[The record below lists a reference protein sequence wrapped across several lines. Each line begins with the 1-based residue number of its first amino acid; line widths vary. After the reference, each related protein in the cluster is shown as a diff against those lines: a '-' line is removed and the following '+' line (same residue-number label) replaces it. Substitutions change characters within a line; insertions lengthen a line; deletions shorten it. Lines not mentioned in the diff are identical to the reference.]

1 VEFLN
6 SIGVHLN
13 DEYLPKLVNAAVVLI
28 LGYVLGK
35 LLSLTAMFIARRYTG
50 AQGVMIARRVGFWL
64 IMGAAIASA
73 MSQLGFEVGALLGA
87 AGILTVALGFAS
99 QTSASNLIS
108 GLFLIGERPFV
119 VGDIIKVGNTTGEVL
134 SIDMLSV
141 KLRTF
146 DNLFVRVPNESLI
159 KSEITNLTR
168 FPLRRIDL
176 TLGVAYK
183 ENMAR
188 VREVLM
194 RVAEQDPQCLAE
206 PAPLFIFL
214 GIGDSSLD
222 FQFSVWTL
230 RENFLEVKNRLL
242 ASIKNTFDE
251 QGIEIPYPQR
261 DLHLIVPES
270 DVAARVTAA
279 ATGTR

>member
-1 VEFLN
+1 MEFLN